1 MCLSR
6 DDSLSKTTPKLRA
19 DGDACTTDPPNEIEL
34 TRGLGLGLSLGLYLE
49 LIQPSLPSAVMKMA
63 SCGKTNYKWNK
74 DDDAQ
79 LM

>member
-1 MCLSR
+1 MLFNLC
-6 DDSLSKTTPKLRA
+6 
-19 DGDACTTDPPNEIEL
+19 
-34 TRGLGLGLSLGLYLE
+34 
-49 LIQPSLPSAVMKMA
+49 IQPSLPSAVMKMA

>member
-34 TRGLGLGLSLGLYLE
+34 TRGLGLYLE
-49 LIQPSLPSAVMKMA
+49 LEFRISRANSSCIMSAIFV
-63 SCGKTNYKWNK
+63 S
-74 DDDAQ
+74 
-79 LM
+79 